1 MTSAAY
7 LPIIILF
14 IIIFITYQN
23 EKKVVFKNIIQKKKG
38 RGFMNEVI
46 QRYIGKDCLIYLSLS
61 STVVTGNV
69 ISINNNWLTVKTKDG
84 EETVNLDY
92 IIRIKEHPVNKNGKK
107 KNVIF

>member
-1 MTSAAY
+1 MTSASY

-14 IIIFITYQN
+14 IIIFISYSN
-23 EKKVVFKNIIQKKKG
+23 EKKLVCKNIIKKKKG
-38 RGFMNEVI
+38 RDFMNEVI

-69 ISINNNWLTVKTKDG
+69 ISLNDNWITVKTKDG

-107 KNVIF
+107 KSVIF